1 MSDEGVVVP
10 ADEGAPRRGEASG
23 GNWEPLLRVEGV
35 YQSFA
40 KAGGG
45 RIVVLDDVAL
55 EVQNIPNAGQIRA
68 ILGPSGCGKTTLFR
82 VISGL
87 DTPERGHVL
96 VTEDMVPVRVGMVG
110 VVFQSYPLFEHMTVA
125 ANLVHPARQNG
136 MSAKDAKEKARE
148 LMEYFGLADKADT
161 YPVQLSGGQRQR
173 VAIIQQLMTDKHFVI
188 MDEPFSGLDL
198 MNGVRLADMI
208 AKVAHKHTLNT
219 ILLITHDISMAC
231 ITADRIHL
239 MGRVRDGAGEIVEGA
254 GSRIVK
260 EYDLVERGL
269 AYRPD
274 ITSLPGYQDL
284 RREIGEEFRK
294 L

>member
-1 MSDEGVVVP
+1 MDEEVVP
-10 ADEGAPRRGEASG
+10 SEVPEKRGEASG
-23 GNWEPLLRVEGV
+23 GNWEPLLRVEEV
-35 YQSFA
+35 HQSFP
-40 KAGGG
+40 KPDGG
-45 RIVVLDDVAL
+45 RAVVLDDVSL
-55 EVQNIPNAGQIRA
+55 EVLNIPDSGQIRA

-82 VISGL
+82 VIAGL
-87 DTPERGHVL
+87 DKPERGRVL
-96 VTEDMVPVRVGMVG
+96 VTEELVPVRVGMVG

-125 ANLVHPARQNG
+125 ANLIHPARQNG
-136 MSAKDAKEKARE
+136 VSAKDAKEKARE
-148 LMEYFGLADKADT
+148 LMEYFGLAEKADT

-173 VAIIQQLMTDKHFVI
+173 VAIIQQLMTDKHFLI
-188 MDEPFSGLDL
+188 MDEPFSGLD
-198 MNGVRLADMI
+198 MINGVRLADMI

-219 ILLITHDISMAC
+219 ILIITHDISMAC

-239 MGRVRDGAGEIVEGA
+239 MGRVRDEAGACVPGA

-274 ITSLPGYQDL
+274 ITALHEYQDL

>member
-1 MSDEGVVVP
+1 MK
-10 ADEGAPRRGEASG
+10 DEGADGVSAKANG
-23 GNWEPLLRVEGV
+23 GGWEPLLRVEGV
-35 YQSFA
+35 YQSFPRPE
-40 KAGGG
+40 GG
-45 RIVVLDDVAL
+45 RAVVLDDVHL
-55 EVQNIPNAGQIRA
+55 EVKDIPDMGQIRA

-82 VISGL
+82 VIAGL
-87 DTPERGHVL
+87 DTPERGRVL
-96 VTEDMVPVRVGMVG
+96 LTERLLPARVGMVG
-110 VVFQSYPLFEHMTVA
+110 VVFQSYPLFEHMTA
-125 ANLVHPARQNG
+125 LGNLVHPARQNG
-136 MSAKDAKEKARE
+136 LSAKEAKEKARD
-148 LMEYFGLADKADT
+148 LMEYFGLTEKAGS

-173 VAIIQQLMTDKHFVI
+173 LAIAQQLMTDKHFLV

-198 MNGVRLADMI
+198 VNGARLAEMI
-208 AKVAHKHTLNT
+208 AKVAHAHTLNT
-219 ILLITHDISMAC
+219 ILIITHDISMAC

-239 MGRVRDGAGEIVEGA
+239 MGRVRDEAGATVAGA

-274 ITSLPGYQDL
+274 ITSLPAYQEL